1 MPRRAGA
8 LTVTATAAAASAA
21 AALGWRAL
29 WHEPRHGRFRPRT
42 LRLPHWPPALAGLRV
57 AVVADLHA
65 GAPHVGEERVARV
78 VEAVNRRRPDLVLLL
93 GDYVDPEVHL
103 GSAVAPEAV
112 ARRLGELR
120 AGLGVFAVLGN
131 HDWRGDGPRVA
142 SALRDAGIPVLEN
155 DSRRAGTL
163 HVAGVADA
171 RTRMP
176 DVGVALAAVP
186 EDEPVLLLSH
196 DPDVFPAVP
205 ARVAL
210 TVAGHTHAGQVA
222 IPRLRRRAIPSRHG
236 ERYAHGHVV
245 EDGRHLYVSA
255 GIGTTGW
262 PVRLLAPPEV
272 PILRLVPATAGRP
285 RPPRRR
291 R

>member
-1 MPRRAGA
+1 M
-8 LTVTATAAAASAA
+8 
-21 AALGWRAL
+21 
-29 WHEPRHGRFRPRT
+29 
-42 LRLPHWPPALAGLRV
+42 
-57 AVVADLHA
+57 
-65 GAPHVGEERVARV
+65 
-78 VEAVNRRRPDLVLLL
+78 
-93 GDYVDPEVHL
+93 
-103 GSAVAPEAV
+103 
-112 ARRLGELR
+112 
-120 AGLGVFAVLGN
+120 
-131 HDWRGDGPRVA
+131 
-142 SALRDAGIPVLEN
+142 
-155 DSRRAGTL
+155 
-163 HVAGVADA
+163 
-171 RTRMP
+171 
-176 DVGVALAAVP
+176 
-186 EDEPVLLLSH
+186 LLLSH